1 MRTGKKALLTSVS
14 KSFKHVSVFLLS
26 ILLARYLTLDAY
38 GSYLQVM
45 LISNTAIYF
54 SLFGVPSSIYYFM
67 QKVSDKRKFLKRS
80 ILIIHVL
87 GIISSVLIVIF
98 SDNISQFF
106 NNRDLLDVAFLCALF
121 VLFQIPIKLFEP
133 IMISTDNIMGFVKIN
148 LFFNIL
154 FFFVIA
160 IPLVLYS
167 NIVYIYYSMLG
178 FFGLQYLVIYISIT
192 REYFKIDNNKSFN
205 VAEQCKLSTQL
216 KYSLP
221 IGASGAIS
229 ELSRIVDKII
239 VSNYF
244 TPAELAIYA
253 RGAME
258 IPMLNVVINSLGNI
272 LMPKF
277 VSSYESNNIDDIL
290 NYWHRSTV
298 LIAFVVYPLMV
309 LMIAIGDI
317 LIPMLFTDKFNDS
330 IIIFQIYTCALI
342 FRITTYDSIIRAI
355 GKTAVLLRVT
365 IISLFFNIALTILF
379 VENFGIYGVP
389 VATLVT
395 VFIVRIEMLRV
406 IKNMLN
412 ISFSEVFPWSK
423 LFKILVVSMLPL
435 ILVIPFK
442 DIEQVYFVKFM
453 MFSFSYGV
461 GYLILSR
468 MFFLLGESEINA
480 LSSILPKKY
489 LKLLVK

>member
-1 MRTGKKALLTSVS
+1 M
-14 KSFKHVSVFLLS
+14 SVFLLS
-26 ILLARYLTLDAY
+26 ILLARYLTLDTY

-45 LISNTAIYF
+45 LIANTAIYF
-54 SLFGVPSSIYYFM
+54 SLFGVPSSIYFFM
-67 QKVSDKRKFLKRS
+67 QKVSDKQKFLKRTIFIIHALAIVAS
-80 ILIIHVL
+80 ILV
-87 GIISSVLIVIF
+87 VIF
-98 SDNISQFF
+98 SENISQFF
-106 NNRDLLDVAFLCALF
+106 NNRDLLDIAFLCAFF

-167 NIVYIYYSMLG
+167 DVMYIYYSMLG
-178 FFGLQYLVIYISIT
+178 FFGLQYLVIYISIS
-192 REYFKIDNNKSFN
+192 REYFKINNSKS
-205 VAEQCKLSTQL
+205 VDTATDCSLSTQL

-221 IGASGAIS
+221 IGVSGAIS
-229 ELSRIVDKII
+229 EISRIVDKII

-290 NYWHRSTV
+290 TYWHRSTII
-298 LIAFVVYPLMV
+298 IAFIVYPLMV

-330 IIIFQIYTCALI
+330 IVIFQIYTCALI

-355 GKTAVLLRVT
+355 GKTGVLLRIT
-365 IISLFFNIALTILF
+365 IISIFFNIVLTILF

-389 VATLVT
+389 IATLIT
-395 VFIVRIEMLRV
+395 VLVVRIEMLRV
-406 IKNMLN
+406 IKDMLD
-412 ISFSEVFPWSK
+412 ISFSEVFPWRK
-423 LFKILVVSMLPL
+423 LFKILVVSTLPL
-435 ILVIPFK
+435 VLVIPFK
-442 DIEQVYFVKFM
+442 DIDQTYFVKFM
-453 MFSFSYGV
+453 IFSSVYGV

-468 MFFLLGESEINA
+468 MFALLGEGEIKA
-480 LSSILPKKY
+480 LGSILPKKY